1 MRGLCY
7 LLPFVLVACK
17 GKAPD
22 PQRDDVPTKG
32 DILIVADEDAQRII
46 ESQLLVFQSIY
57 ADATVRVRYLPES
70 DLRVAMRNDSVRV
83 VFTSTLP
90 GSDEVTFFRSRNLFP
105 DDVPVLTDAIAVV
118 KGPGA
123 SVDSISVEEIKQALT
138 GASSTRVL
146 FEGARGGVSRSVVD
160 SLLAGDAGTLK
171 NVAAVEGV
179 DSLLARLARTPD
191 AIGLIAFAHIS
202 DLDDPACRALRER
215 MTLCRVSSKGAAIP
229 PNQSTLADGQY
240 PLRRKLYAVLKEG
253 KTGLGTGFVSFVAG
267 HKGQRIILK
276 SGLAP
281 QTVPGRDV
289 ELVTN

>member
-1 MRGLCY
+1 MRTGAIIAATMLM
-7 LLPFVLVACK
+7 ACQ

-32 DILIVADEDAQRII
+32 DILIVADQDLERII
-46 ESQLLVFQSIY
+46 EAERFVFESIY
-57 ADATVRVRYLPES
+57 AEATVRVRYLPETE
-70 DLRVAMRNDSVRV
+70 LRQAMRSDSVRV
-83 VFTSTLP
+83 VFTATLP
-90 GSDEVTFFRSRNLFP
+90 GAEEVDFFRSRNLYP
-105 DDVPVLTDAIAVV
+105 DDVPVLTDAIAVIRAA
-118 KGPGA
+118 GA
-123 SVDSISVEEIKQALT
+123 MDKAISVADIRAALT
-138 GASSTRVL
+138 GNGTVKVL
-146 FEGARGGVSRSVVD
+146 VEDARGGIVRTVIDSVLGGQADGLRNMAVVPGLD
-160 SLLAGDAGTLK
+160 SLI
-171 NVAAVEGV
+171 N
-179 DSLLARLARTPD
+179 RLNATPEV
-191 AIGLIAFAHIS
+191 IGLISFARIS

-215 MTLCRVSSKGAAIP
+215 FTLCAVAGSEEPII

-281 QTVPGRDV
+281 QTVPGREV